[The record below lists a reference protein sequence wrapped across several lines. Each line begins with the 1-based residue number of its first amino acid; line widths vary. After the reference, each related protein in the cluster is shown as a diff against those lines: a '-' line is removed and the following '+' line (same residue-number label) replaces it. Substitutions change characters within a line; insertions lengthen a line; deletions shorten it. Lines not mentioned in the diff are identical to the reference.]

1 MLLRP
6 LVRCVALSIALS
18 LILTLGVTSQ
28 LQATVHAGD
37 EAPDFTK
44 TELGGG
50 EISLSD
56 YSGKVVILF
65 LLGYG

>member
-1 MLLRP
+1 MSSR
-6 LVRCVALSIALS
+6 RIIYCIALVFALAFIS
-18 LILTLGVTSQ
+18 PAQGI
-28 LQATVHAGD
+28 VHVGD

-56 YSGKVVILF
+56 YSGMVVVLF